1 MLKWLQHREE
11 IFTLPAGHY
20 LLNDLAS
27 YPVEFITAELA
38 TTNNTYTVHSTTTFI
53 NALQHQ
59 QHHQQHH
66 VRTYAGWRVRAG
78 DAQRTRGALI
88 AHKNQF
94 SGRSPHTIVTTY
106 SVDEGKN
113 FSINFYKIFINF
125 FYLSTPVHFFINFL

>member
-59 QHHQQHH
+59 QHHHHHQQHTC
-66 VRTYAGWRVRAG
+66 VRGAARRAG
-78 DAQRTRGALI
+78 GGRALI

-94 SGRSPHTIVTTY
+94 CGRSPPTIVTTY